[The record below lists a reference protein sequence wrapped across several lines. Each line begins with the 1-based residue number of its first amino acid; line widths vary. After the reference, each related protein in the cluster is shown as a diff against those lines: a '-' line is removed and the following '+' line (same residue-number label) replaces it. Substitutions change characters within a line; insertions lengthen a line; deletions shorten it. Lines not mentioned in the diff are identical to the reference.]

1 MANLCKRDV
10 SLDGGSLAE
19 LVSEQN
25 FGSRD
30 DYILVIVLAL
40 ICHRIG
46 IPAVPKVG
54 RPKLLTSR

>member
-1 MANLCKRDV
+1 MANLCQRDV
-10 SLDGGSLAE
+10 GLNGPLLAE

-40 ICHRIG
+40 IRHRIG
-46 IPAVPKVG
+46 IPAMPKVG
-54 RPKLLTSR
+54 GPKLFSSR

>member
-19 LVSEQN
+19 LVSEQYL
-25 FGSRD
+25 GCGD

-46 IPAVPKVG
+46 IPAMPKVG
-54 RPKLLTSR
+54 RPKLFTSR